1 MTKILIS
8 QKIKSLKN
16 TDYIIVMDKGEIES
30 IGTHK
35 ELIVKSSIYREINE
49 TQESDGDFDAKE

>member
-1 MTKILIS
+1 
-8 QKIKSLKN
+8 
-16 TDYIIVMDKGEIES
+16 MDKGEIES

-35 ELIVKSSIYREINE
+35 ELIAKSPIYREINE